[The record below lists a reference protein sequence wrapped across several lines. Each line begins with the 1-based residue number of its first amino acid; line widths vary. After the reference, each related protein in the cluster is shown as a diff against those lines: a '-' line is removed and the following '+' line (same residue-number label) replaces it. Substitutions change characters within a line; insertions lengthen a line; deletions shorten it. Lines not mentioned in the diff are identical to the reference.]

1 MLTTTE
7 QSRTGKRAAAP
18 GDHPGGVSARVTDHS
33 SRYAE
38 ANIRAVSRS
47 GSRADS
53 AGRSRSGLAVTL
65 RYARWLRLTCEIRR
79 SALILWPS

>member
-7 QSRTGKRAAAP
+7 QSRTGKSVAAP
-18 GDHPGGVSARVTDHS
+18 AITLASARGHRSFHQVRRS
-33 SRYAE
+33 EYLRVV
-38 ANIRAVSRS
+38 IRAVSRS

-65 RYARWLRLTCEIRR
+65 R
-79 SALILWPS
+79 